1 MAVTSSVANFD
12 GPIQADGRR
21 QVIEHHELTG
31 GESVTFTYFAMP
43 EDDIQTIANARA
55 VSLLEAAAD
64 AEALANVERD
74 GPFTLNHQTGAQFAA
89 RFREMVRSA
98 TKERACYLA
107 WWLTQR
113 IAQGHTTDAAVRSAF
128 GMTAGQW
135 TTFKSNKVTPR
146 ANAWAAVIAAT
157 GGING

>member
-1 MAVTSSVANFD
+1 MAVTSSVATFD
-12 GPIQADGRR
+12 GPVQADGRR
-21 QVIEHHELTG
+21 QVLERHELTG
-31 GESVTFTYFAMP
+31 GEVLTYTYFALP
-43 EDDIQTIANARA
+43 NADIQANATSRA
-55 VSLLEAAAD
+55 TFILEATAD

-74 GPFTLNHQTGAQFAA
+74 GPFTLNHQTGVQFAG

-146 ANAWAAVIAAT
+146 ANEWTAVLAAT
-157 GGING
+157 GE

>member
-1 MAVTSSVANFD
+1 MAVISSTATFD
-12 GPIQADGRR
+12 GPVQADGRR
-21 QVIEHHELTG
+21 QVIERHQFTG
-31 GESVTFTYFAMP
+31 GEIATYTYFAMP
-43 EDDIQTIANARA
+43 DDDIQSVATARA

-64 AEALANVERD
+64 AETLANVERD

-89 RFREMVRSA
+89 RFREM
-98 TKERACYLA
+98 
-107 WWLTQR
+107 
-113 IAQGHTTDAAVRSAF
+113 VRSAF

-157 GGING
+157 GE